1 MESISEDPTM
11 STAWI
16 RKYKADFMSKK
27 FFAAA
32 FFQANTLNSLKEIE
46 EPAEEISPE
55 PIPLICLE
63 NDELIVEIGDFG
75 FEDPGLISANSKHLY
90 HK

>member
-16 RKYKADFMSKK
+16 QKYKADFMSEK
-27 FFAAA
+27 FLAAA
-32 FFQANTLNSLKEIE
+32 FFQANTRDSLKEIE

-55 PIPLICLE
+55 PIHLICLE
-63 NDELIVEIGDFG
+63 NHELIVEIGDFG
-75 FEDPGLISANSKHLY
+75 F
-90 HK
+90 

>member
-1 MESISEDPTM
+1 M
-11 STAWI
+11 SKAWI

-32 FFQANTLNSLKEIE
+32 FFQANTLDSLKKIE

-63 NDELIVEIGDFG
+63 NDELIVEIGYFG

-90 HK
+90 HE